1 MANPGQ
7 PTIRLDATGDAVK
20 RLERALRRTPNLG
33 LAVDGVFGPQVETAV
48 KQFQQGA
55 GLTVDGIVGPATWA
69 ALPDGGPMPTLQEGS
84 TGAVVNSLQT
94 LLTNGAPGQWNTTP
108 QGIDGNFG
116 PHTKASVVAFQAWGG
131 VAQDGVVGDQTWAVS
146 LHAASATLETAV
158 GLQFVI
164 G

>member
-7 PTIRLDATGDAVK
+7 PTISLGATGDAVK
-20 RLERALRRTPNLG
+20 RLERALRRTPNPG
-33 LAVDGVFGPQVETAV
+33 LTVDGVFGPQLETAV

-116 PHTKASVVAFQAWGG
+116 PHTKAAVVAFQAWGG
-131 VAQDGVVGDQTWAVS
+131 VVQDEVVGDQTWAVS

-158 GLQFVI
+158 GLQFVT